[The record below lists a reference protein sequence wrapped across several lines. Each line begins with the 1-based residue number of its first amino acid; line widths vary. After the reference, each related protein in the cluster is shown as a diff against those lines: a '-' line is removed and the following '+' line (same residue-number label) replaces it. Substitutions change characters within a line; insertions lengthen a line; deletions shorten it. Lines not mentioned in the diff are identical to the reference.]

1 MAIIKEFTALCP
13 NQELVS
19 KVAELPYDVVTTEE
33 ARSLAQGNPYSFFH
47 ITRPEVDLPAN
58 NNPYT
63 NEVYRKGK
71 ENLQQFI
78 NSGVL
83 LYDDAAYLY
92 LYTLT
97 MQNHQ
102 QTGIVAGVSIDDY
115 INGIV
120 KKHELTRE
128 DKEIDRMNHI
138 NIVGAQ
144 TGLVYLFYKNNDA
157 LQELMK
163 ESILSPVLYDFV
175 AADGVQHTV
184 RKIKDNLLAAKI
196 KDALQPLVLY
206 IADGHHRAASAVRVG
221 LERRK
226 SGFSGGEAFNYFVAT
241 IFPHSELQIL
251 PYNRVVKDLNN
262 HDLRSFMNEL
272 SQSFLVEK
280 SDSGIVAKPHEIR
293 MYCDGQWYVLHYKK
307 ELPLNDVERL
317 DVAILQNVI
326 LAPILGIQDPRR
338 DSRIDFIGGVNAVN
352 DLIALVNSGK
362 FKIGFSLYPT
372 SINELIAISDKGG
385 IMPPKSTWFEPK
397 LRDGLLV
404 HVIG

>member
-1 MAIIKEFTALCP
+1 MAIITEFIALRPNKEF
-13 NQELVS
+13 VS
-19 KVAELPYDVVTTEE
+19 KVAELPYDVVSTDE
-33 ARSLAQGNPYSFFH
+33 ARSLAQGNPFSFFH
-47 ITRPEVDLPAN
+47 VTRPEIDLPAEH
-58 NNPYT
+58 NPYA
-63 NEVYRKGK
+63 EDVYKKGK
-71 ENLQQFI
+71 ENLQKFI
-78 NSGVL
+78 SDGVL
-83 LYDDAAYLY
+83 TFDDAAYLY

-97 MQNHQ
+97 MGNHI

-115 INGIV
+115 INGMV

-144 TGLVYLFYKNNDA
+144 TGLVYLFYENNDA
-157 LQELMK
+157 LQQLMR
-163 ESILSPVLYDFV
+163 ESIQSPVLYDFV
-175 AADGVQHTV
+175 ATDGVQHTV
-184 RKIKDNLLAAKI
+184 RRIEDNLLAAKI
-196 KDALQPLVLY
+196 KEALQPLVLY

-226 SGFSGGEAFNYFVAT
+226 SGYSGNEAFNYFVAT

-251 PYNRVVKDLNN
+251 PYNRVVKDFNN
-262 HDLRSFMNEL
+262 HDFRSFMNEL
-272 SQSFLVEK
+272 SQSFSVEK
-280 SDSGIVAKPHEIR
+280 IDSGIVTKPHEIR

-307 ELPLNDVERL
+307 ELPQNDVDRL

-326 LAPILGIQDPRR
+326 LAPILGILDPRR

-352 DLIALVNSGK
+352 DLIARVDSGK
-362 FKIGFSLYPT
+362 FKVGFSLYPT
-372 SINELIAISDKGG
+372 SIKELMAISDKGG

>member
-1 MAIIKEFTALCP
+1 
-13 NQELVS
+13 
-19 KVAELPYDVVTTEE
+19 
-33 ARSLAQGNPYSFFH
+33 
-47 ITRPEVDLPAN
+47 
-58 NNPYT
+58 
-63 NEVYRKGK
+63 
-71 ENLQQFI
+71 
-78 NSGVL
+78 
-83 LYDDAAYLY
+83 
-92 LYTLT
+92 
-97 MQNHQ
+97 
-102 QTGIVAGVSIDDY
+102 
-115 INGIV
+115 
-120 KKHELTRE
+120 
-128 DKEIDRMNHI
+128 
-138 NIVGAQ
+138 
-144 TGLVYLFYKNNDA
+144 
-157 LQELMK
+157 QELMK

>member
-1 MAIIKEFTALCP
+1 MANINKFIALRPNKEF
-13 NQELVS
+13 VS
-19 KVAELPYDVVTTEE
+19 KVAELPYDVVSTDE

-47 ITRPEVDLPAN
+47 VTRPEIDLPAEH
-58 NNPYT
+58 NPYA
-63 NEVYRKGK
+63 EDVYKQGK
-71 ENLQQFI
+71 KNLQKFI
-78 NSGVL
+78 SDGVL
-83 LYDDAAYLY
+83 TLDDAAYLY
-92 LYTLT
+92 LYTLK
-97 MQNHQ
+97 MDNHIQN
-102 QTGIVAGVSIDDY
+102 GIVAGVSIDDY
-115 INGIV
+115 VNGVV

-144 TGLVYLFYKNNDA
+144 TGLVYLFYKNNDT

-184 RKIKDNLLAAKI
+184 RKIEDNTLAAKI
-196 KDALQPLVLY
+196 KEALQPLVLY

-226 SGFSGGEAFNYFVAT
+226 SGYSGNEAFNYFVAT

-272 SQSFLVEK
+272 AKSFSVEQT
-280 SDSGIVAKPHEIR
+280 DTGIVEKPHEIR
-293 MYCDGQWYVLHYKK
+293 MYCDGQWFVLNYKK
-307 ELPLNDVERL
+307 ELPQNDVDRL

-338 DSRIDFIGGVNAVN
+338 DSRIDFIGGINAVN
-352 DLIALVNSGK
+352 DLIKKVNSGK
-362 FKIGFSLYPT
+362 FKVGFSLYPT
-372 SINELIAISDKGG
+372 SINELMAISDRGG

-404 HVIG
+404 HVID